1 HNFKNI
7 RSVTNTSL
15 FSVSSKRVIS
25 FSAIG
30 EFFKDD
36 ISQLQRGEN
45 AFESGNVHKML
56 FDAEV
61 SPALLRGEVAASMK
75 KKMYAVEISYD
86 LDDGIVCAKCSCPR
100 GLAVCHHMAALC
112 IHAHH
117 NISVTDKTCL
127 WSKRKPAETKQV
139 TKISDIYK
147 PKYSGFK
154 AAQRSA
160 TESEIVTLI
169 QSIGDATPVGFTWWL
184 LPEPSVD
191 LMLLPDIEAII
202 FSNEYTTAPNKEDYF
217 LQKCCV
223 SESIIKKVAEMT
235 IGQSNNAN
243 WLMAR
248 KYRLTSSKFG
258 AVLSACQKK
267 KYPKS
272 LFKGLLEG
280 YDLSGVRA
288 VQWGR
293 ENEQSAIE
301 KFQEI
306 TGLHVE
312 PAGFCLDECGFLGA
326 SPDGYIS
333 ENCIIEVK
341 CPFKHRNA
349 EKLSEVLTSNEN
361 YVVFYDNSSWSINE
375 NHIYYHQVQGQLY
388 ITNKDMCYLVIW
400 IPKDTIIMRISRNDE
415 WKNNINTLKSFYCQQ
430 FLANILL

>member
-36 ISQLQRGEN
+36 ISQLQHGEN

-61 SPALLRGEVAASMK
+61 SPALLRGEVGASMK

-100 GLAVCHHMAALC
+100 GLAVCHHMVALC

-127 WSKRKPAETKQV
+127 WSKRKPAETEQV

-202 FSNEYTTAPNKEDYF
+202 FSNEYTTAPNTF
-217 LQKCCV
+217 
-223 SESIIKKVAEMT
+223 
-235 IGQSNNAN
+235 
-243 WLMAR
+243 
-248 KYRLTSSKFG
+248 YR
-258 AVLSACQKK
+258 
-267 KYPKS
+267 
-272 LFKGLLEG
+272 
-280 YDLSGVRA
+280 
-288 VQWGR
+288 
-293 ENEQSAIE
+293 N
-301 KFQEI
+301 
-306 TGLHVE
+306 
-312 PAGFCLDECGFLGA
+312 
-326 SPDGYIS
+326 
-333 ENCIIEVK
+333 
-341 CPFKHRNA
+341 
-349 EKLSEVLTSNEN
+349 
-361 YVVFYDNSSWSINE
+361 VV
-375 NHIYYHQVQGQLY
+375 
-388 ITNKDMCYLVIW
+388 
-400 IPKDTIIMRISRNDE
+400 
-415 WKNNINTLKSFYCQQ
+415 
-430 FLANILL
+430 